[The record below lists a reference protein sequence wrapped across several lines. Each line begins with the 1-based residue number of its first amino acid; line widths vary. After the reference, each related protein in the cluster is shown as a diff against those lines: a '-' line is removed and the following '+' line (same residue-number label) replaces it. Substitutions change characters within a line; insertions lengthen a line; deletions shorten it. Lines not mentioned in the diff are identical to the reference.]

1 MGPAPNL
8 KLYAQHVDQIIGVD
22 CNPAMHG
29 YARQAAEAAHAADKL
44 RLLTGRAEALP
55 LEDGSADAV
64 VMTHVLCTVGDQRQ
78 ALAEA
83 RRVLKPGGRFVFLE
97 HVAAPQGQWL
107 HTMQHAL
114 NPAVGFFGHG
124 CSCCRDTLAA
134 IRAAGFAAVDAEE
147 FTLPIWGPLAVI
159 GPHIAGVARK

>member
-1 MGPAPNL
+1 MLLEYLAPSAASLGP
-8 KLYAQHVDQIIGVD
+8 
-22 CNPAMHG
+22 
-29 YARQAAEAAHAADKL
+29 L
-44 RLLTGRAEALP
+44 RLCCWARSGMLAGYWAALRSRF
-55 LEDGSADAV
+55 LQ
-64 VMTHVLCTVGDQRQ
+64 VLCTVSDQRQ
-78 ALAEA
+78 ALSEA
-83 RRVLKPGGRFVFLE
+83 RRVLKPGGRLVFLE

-134 IRAAGFAAVDAEE
+134 IRSAGFAVVDADE

-159 GPHIAGVARK
+159 GPHISGVARK